1 MFLPSTIHNKGNYVI
16 SLSKLTRWMG
26 EKATDMGVD
35 VIPGTPASEVLY
47 SDNGSVVGVAT
58 QDFGISKKGE
68 VKEDSFMRGMEIL
81 GKQTV
86 FAEGCRGSLTEK
98 LIEKYNLRDKSD
110 PQLYGIGLKE
120 VWEVDESHR
129 LFQPGLVQ
137 HTVGWPVDSE
147 TYAGSFLYHMKPN
160 FIHVGL
166 VVGLNYKNPY
176 LNPYE
181 EFQQFKTHPQIRKF
195 LEGGQC
201 VSYGARALNSG
212 GYFSIPRLTF
222 PGGLLVG
229 CSAGF
234 MNVLKIKGSH
244 TAIKSGIEA
253 GDALFKKLT
262 DPSYEHDSSTVIDSY
277 QSNMEKS
284 WVWEELHSARN
295 IKGSFKNLYTGT
307 LYGGFYKF
315 FKGKEPFHL
324 RNSGSDSSK
333 TEPARKHKPIQY
345 PKHDRKLTFDL
356 LDNLARSGT
365 NHEHDQPS
373 HLVVKAGK

>member
-1 MFLPSTIHNKGNYVI
+1 
-16 SLSKLTRWMG
+16 
-26 EKATDMGVD
+26 
-35 VIPGTPASEVLY
+35 
-47 SDNGSVVGVAT
+47 
-58 QDFGISKKGE
+58 
-68 VKEDSFMRGMEIL
+68 
-81 GKQTV
+81 
-86 FAEGCRGSLTEK
+86 
-98 LIEKYNLRDKSD
+98 
-110 PQLYGIGLKE
+110 
-120 VWEVDESHR
+120 
-129 LFQPGLVQ
+129 
-137 HTVGWPVDSE
+137 
-147 TYAGSFLYHMKPN
+147 MKPN

-244 TAIKSGIEA
+244 TAIKSGVEA

-262 DPSYEHDSSTVIDSY
+262 DPSYEPEKSPVIDSY

-295 IKGSFKNLYTGT
+295 IKGSFKNLYTG
-307 LYGGFYKF
+307 LIYGGFYKLF
-315 FKGKEPFHL
+315 GGK
-324 RNSGSDSSK
+324 
-333 TEPARKHKPIQY
+333 
-345 PKHDRKLTFDL
+345 
-356 LDNLARSGT
+356 
-365 NHEHDQPS
+365 
-373 HLVVKAGK
+373 